1 MSIKDLE
8 PRHLWNHFDSIRS
21 IPRPSR
27 HEEKIREHIL
37 AWAKERGF
45 ATRVDKAGNMVVSVP
60 ATKGHDKAPV
70 LVLQAHMDMVC
81 EKNADQ
87 TFDFS
92 RDAIQLERNGDWLKA
107 KGTTL
112 GADNGIGLA
121 AALAVADDPAV
132 VHGPLELLITMDE
145 ETGLTGA
152 AQLDGSLVGGRR
164 MLNLDTEEL
173 YAIYIGCSG
182 GGNSTYTLPVQR
194 EAVPSGARAVEIAV
208 TGLKGGHSGIEIH
221 LQRGNAI
228 RLLARILR
236 AAGADIRLA
245 KIDGGNAHNAIA
257 REARAV
263 CTAGT
268 PGLAALRHAVDEA
281 RKAIKEELAVSD
293 PGVSVAVNDV
303 NETPARVMTADA
315 TRRVVSM
322 LCALPHGVDAMSL
335 DVPGLVETS
344 SNLAAVHTEGDMVN
358 VLMSV
363 RSSVSSSLLALRERA
378 QSAAELAGASAEH
391 NTPYPGWKPNLKS
404 AVLGSA
410 RRVHAAELE
419 REAELKAVHAGLEC
433 GVIGEKCPG
442 MDMIS
447 IGPWIESPHS
457 PDERVNIPSVETFWK
472 FLSALVAD
480 LASSVT

>member
-1 MSIKDLE
+1 
-8 PRHLWNHFDSIRS
+8 
-21 IPRPSR
+21 
-27 HEEKIREHIL
+27 
-37 AWAKERGF
+37 
-45 ATRVDKAGNMVVSVP
+45 
-60 ATKGHDKAPV
+60 
-70 LVLQAHMDMVC
+70 
-81 EKNADQ
+81 
-87 TFDFS
+87 
-92 RDAIQLERNGDWLKA
+92 
-107 KGTTL
+107 
-112 GADNGIGLA
+112 
-121 AALAVADDPAV
+121 
-132 VHGPLELLITMDE
+132 
-145 ETGLTGA
+145 
-152 AQLDGSLVGGRR
+152 

>member
-1 MSIKDLE
+1 MSIQNLE
-8 PRHLWNHFDSIRS
+8 PRHLWQHFDHIRS

-27 HEEKIREHIL
+27 HEEKIREHLL

-45 ATRVDKAGNMVVSVP
+45 ATRVDKAGNMVVTVP
-60 ATKGHDKAPV
+60 ATKGHEKAPV

-81 EKNADQ
+81 EKNADVS
-87 TFDFS
+87 FDFS
-92 RDAIQLERNGDWLKA
+92 RDAIQLERDGDWLKA

-152 AQLDGSLVGGRR
+152 SALDPSLVGGRR

-173 YAIYIGCSG
+173 YAIYIGCAG
-182 GGNSTYTLPVQR
+182 GGNSTFSLPVER
-194 EAVPSGARAVEIAV
+194 EAAAGGAHALEIAV
-208 TGLKGGHSGIEIH
+208 TGLKGGHSGMEIH

-236 AAGADIRLA
+236 AAGTDVRLV
-245 KIDGGNAHNAIA
+245 KIDGGNAHNAIP
-257 REARAV
+257 REARAT
-263 CTAGT
+263 CTVPAQGT
-268 PGLAALRHAVDEA
+268 DALQRTVKEVSA
-281 RKAIKEELAVSD
+281 AIKEELAASD
-293 PGVSVAVNDV
+293 AGVTVTATPLAEKPG
-303 NETPARVMTADA
+303 RVMSADS

-322 LCALPHGVDAMSL
+322 LCAIPHGVDAMSL

-344 SNLAAVHTEGDMVN
+344 SNLAAVHTEGDAVS
-358 VLMSV
+358 VLISV
-363 RSSVSSSLLALRERA
+363 RSSIRSSLFALRERA
-378 QSAAELAGASAEH
+378 QIAAELAGASVEH
-391 NTPYPGWKPNLKS
+391 NEPYPGWKPDLKS

-410 RRVHAAELE
+410 RRVHTAVLK
-419 REAELKAVHAGLEC
+419 REAELKAVHAGVEC
-433 GVIGEKCPG
+433 GVIGEKYPG

-447 IGPWIESPHS
+447 IGPWIEGPHS

-472 FLSALVAD
+472 FLKALVAE
-480 LASSVT
+480 LA

>member
-1 MSIKDLE
+1 MSIQNLE

-27 HEEKIREHIL
+27 HEEKIREHL
-37 AWAKERGF
+37 LRWAKERGF
-45 ATRVDKAGNMVVSVP
+45 GTRVDKAGNMVVTVP
-60 ATKGHDKAPV
+60 ATKGHEKAPV

-81 EKNADQ
+81 EKNADV

-92 RDAIQLERNGDWLKA
+92 HDAIQLERDGDWLKA

-152 AQLDGSLVGGRR
+152 AELDPSLVGGRR
-164 MLNLDTEEL
+164 MLNLDSEEL

-182 GGNSTYTLPVQR
+182 GGNSVFTLPVEG
-194 EAVPSGARAVEIAV
+194 EAPARGGRTVEIAV
-208 TGLKGGHSGIEIH
+208 TGLKGGHSGMEIQH
-221 LQRGNAI
+221 QRGNAI

-236 AAGADIRLA
+236 ALGDDIRID
-245 KIDGGNAHNAIA
+245 KIDGGNAHNAIP

-263 CTAGT
+263 ITLPA
-268 PGLAALRHAVDEA
+268 PGLDTLRHAVQGQSV
-281 RKAIKEELAVSD
+281 AIKEELAVSD
-293 PGVSVAVNDV
+293 AGVTITVNDV
-303 NETPARVMTADA
+303 SATPARVMTADS
-315 TRRVVSM
+315 TRRVIGM
-322 LCALPHGVDAMSL
+322 LTSLPHGVDAMSL

-344 SNLAAVHTEGDMVN
+344 SNLAAVKTEGDSVT

-363 RSSVSSSLLALRERA
+363 RSSIRSSLIALRDRA
-378 QSAAELAGASAEH
+378 QAAAELAGASIEH
-391 NTPYPGWKPNLKS
+391 KDPYPGWKPNLKS
-404 AVLGSA
+404 EVLGTA
-410 RRVHAAELE
+410 KRVHKDQLG
-419 REAELKAVHAGLEC
+419 REPHLMAIHAGLEC
-433 GVIGEKCPG
+433 GVIGEKYPG

-447 IGPWIESPHS
+447 FGPTIEGPHS

-472 FLSALVAD
+472 FLSALVTE
-480 LASSVT
+480 LA